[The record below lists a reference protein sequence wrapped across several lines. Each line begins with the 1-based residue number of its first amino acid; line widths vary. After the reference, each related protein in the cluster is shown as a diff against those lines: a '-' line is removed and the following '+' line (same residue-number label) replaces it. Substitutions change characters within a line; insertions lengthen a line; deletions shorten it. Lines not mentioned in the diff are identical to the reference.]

1 MARRRGLGSRT
12 NRRKGGGAPGWLWLL
27 LGLGIG
33 GAGVWL
39 WQDGALPWQ
48 PAPESITEAAPAD
61 EPTPETTPA
70 EEPTPAPPAAEERR
84 FEFYELLPDAEVVV
98 PEDEGPP
105 PPAGPPPVDVPGAY
119 VIQAGAFPEFAE
131 ADAVKARLAL
141 LGVEAEI
148 QKVTVDERTFH
159 RVRVGPIENLN
170 ELNRLRTRLRQNRI
184 DFLVI
189 QVSE

>member
-1 MARRRGLGSRT
+1 MSRRRGLRT
-12 NRRKGGGAPGWLWLL
+12 RTQNRRKGSGFPGWLGMVVGVAMG
-27 LGLGIG
+27 GL
-33 GAGVWL
+33 AVWL
-39 WQDGALPWQ
+39 WQADSLPWQ
-48 PAPESITEAAPAD
+48 GEQAAVQEEAAPVAD
-61 EPTPETTPA
+61 TPGNGTPPSRA
-70 EEPTPAPPAAEERR
+70 EPPADDEG

-98 PEDEGPP
+98 PEAEGPRAAP
-105 PPAGPPPVDVPGAY
+105 GPPPVDVPGAY
-119 VIQAGAFPEFAE
+119 VIQAGAFPEFGE

-141 LGVEAEI
+141 LGVAAEI